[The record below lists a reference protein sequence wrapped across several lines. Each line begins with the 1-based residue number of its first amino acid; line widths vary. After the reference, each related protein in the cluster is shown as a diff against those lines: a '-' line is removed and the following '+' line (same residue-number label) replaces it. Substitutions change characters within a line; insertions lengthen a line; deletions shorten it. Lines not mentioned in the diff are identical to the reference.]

1 MIGKLITVAQTREEA
16 INTMYRA
23 LSEYVIEG
31 VHTTIPFH
39 LQLMQNEKFRKE
51 NSNITCIY
59 CSPDLV
65 SQNIPT
71 EAILF
76 ILEMNNDSDKIIGI
90 GMVRNHPILNRY
102 FVYENGNYNRYVYT
116 GKYRIDRTEMS
127 EEEEKVMKIFD
138 LLCFKGNR
146 HMKRGHGLKSFP
158 ADMLYRCSKKM
169 DLVKFIANMFKI
181 RLVNKN
187 T

>member
-1 MIGKLITVAQTREEA
+1 MTTQI
-16 INTMYRA
+16 
-23 LSEYVIEG
+23 
-31 VHTTIPFH
+31 TTIFTEEKAH
-39 LQLMQNEKFRKE
+39 KQLVRDYKKELRNFLLTSRFTNSTWQENEKFRKE

-65 SQNIPT
+65 SKNIPT

-76 ILEMNNDSDKIIGI
+76 ILEMNNDTDKIMGI
-90 GMVRNHPILNRY
+90 GMVRNHPILNKY

-127 EEEEKVMKIFD
+127 DEEDKIMKIFD
-138 LLCFKGNR
+138 ILCFKGNR
-146 HMKRGHGLKSFP
+146 HMKRNHGLKSFP
-158 ADMLYRCSKKM
+158 TDMLYRCSKKM

-187 T
+187 I